1 MTEALQGD
9 IVDRVIRF
17 GVDGEAVTIEG
28 RQIVN
33 RRAKMTLNLGGQN
46 CTPNYRQIELIIPDT
61 WKVVEIFFTAQHAD
75 YWLSQARP
83 VADATG
89 AAEAPSDPLKR

>member
-17 GVDGEAVTIEG
+17 GVGGEAVTIEG
-28 RQIVN
+28 RQI
-33 RRAKMTLNLGGQN
+33 
-46 CTPNYRQIELIIPDT
+46 ELIIPDT
-61 WKVVEIFFTAQHAD
+61 GKVVEIFFTAQHAD

-89 AAEAPSDPLKR
+89 AVEAPPIP